1 MLPSQQ
7 WQFKMEIPTTLK
19 ENSCVRP
26 YLGRYLLY
34 TFKMLIIMTW
44 APEVAF
50 WDATPG
56 NNTPARVVGSL
67 NENCRWISQS
77 DSFHQGTSSKQL
89 SNISMTLF
97 LRQII
102 ILTVVTTHRN
112 EPYRIANFV
121 FQKGTYREMC
131 CYFEKQIDFLP
142 VVIECEFQGKN
153 CISDIETDKCYD

>member
-26 YLGRYLLY
+26 YWGSRYLLY

-50 WDATPG
+50 WDASPG
-56 NNTPARVVGSL
+56 NNSPARVVGSL

-77 DSFHQGTSSKQL
+77 DSFHQGTSSKQDFQYFDYIIFKTNNGCDYASKGALQNCQFCVSKRDL
-89 SNISMTLF
+89 SRYLILF
-97 LRQII
+97 WKTDRLQFFTSGHWMWVSRQK
-102 ILTVVTTHRN
+102 L
-112 EPYRIANFV
+112 
-121 FQKGTYREMC
+121 
-131 CYFEKQIDFLP
+131 YFRYW
-142 VVIECEFQGKN
+142 N
-153 CISDIETDKCYD
+153 W